1 MTEKVSYK
9 LVYFPGQFR
18 SSTNFQ
24 PYLEM
29 PQSSSELRFGPEL
42 FRTWPK
48 SGSMFGLRAEPDL
61 WSSPR
66 FGGKRVSLNL
76 FELCWFRLVYFF
88 TGIPQENIFSCS
100 ANFQKGKE
108 WVNFIWAV
116 TIRTIRSVRYD
127 WVWSAQSLF
136 VPQVVIISVR
146 LFHIVHSIPF
156 VCLQVFPFP
165 HEIIK
170 IVWPLTKWRR
180 NGGMLTHSHQVHDG
194 QGSPARSSSG
204 LFITDSHS
212 KLDRKLNSQWH
223 ICCLFWH
230 LWRSLPR

>member
-1 MTEKVSYK
+1 MVQSKVRRQEGVIEPVRTL
-9 LVYFPGQFR
+9 LVPIGIFFHGNSAREYFLVLSQLPKRQRVGEF
-18 SSTNFQ
+18 
-24 PYLEM
+24 YLGCNH
-29 PQSSSELRFGPEL
+29 SHHSKCS
-42 FRTWPK
+42 
-48 SGSMFGLRAEPDL
+48 L
-61 WSSPR
+61 WLGEAAR
-66 FGGKRVSLNL
+66 
-76 FELCWFRLVYFF
+76 
-88 TGIPQENIFSCS
+88 
-100 ANFQKGKE
+100 
-108 WVNFIWAV
+108 
-116 TIRTIRSVRYD
+116 
-127 WVWSAQSLF
+127 SAQSLF

-230 LWRSLPR
+230 LWRSLPQ